1 MPYTSHAYLSS
12 QVASRQLIVS
22 KPLLRHQLSPTLTL
36 WQTPSMRAMST
47 GGAVS
52 RLFARFLKLRYFVVG
67 SAVGGGVTLQRVGD
81 EERNIPIFHLH
92 TFYASVWVHCC
103 FDCDACF
110 TIAHCGFARSVN
122 SITKDRYSHEKIHA
136 EKKRNHFRL
145 VYMQKYK

>member
-81 EERNIPIFHLH
+81 EERNIPIFICTHFTHLYG
-92 TFYASVWVHCC
+92 F
-103 FDCDACF
+103 
-110 TIAHCGFARSVN
+110 IAAL
-122 SITKDRYSHEKIHA
+122 TMMHA
-136 EKKRNHFRL
+136 LPLRIVDL
-145 VYMQKYK
+145 QGLLIA